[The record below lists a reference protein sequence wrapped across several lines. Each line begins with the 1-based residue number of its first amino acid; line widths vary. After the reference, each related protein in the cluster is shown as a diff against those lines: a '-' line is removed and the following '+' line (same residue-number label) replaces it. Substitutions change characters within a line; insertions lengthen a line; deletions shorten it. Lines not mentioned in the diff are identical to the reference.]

1 MGKQAIILAAQEISS
16 LAFIADII
24 CGACAMHP
32 ARLIIIRHG
41 ETDFNAEGR
50 FQGHIDRPLN
60 ATGIAQAEAVARRI
74 AGMRADTLYCSD
86 LLRAQQ
92 TARIVG
98 QTHGLTPC
106 LDPKL
111 RERHLGVIQ
120 GLTAAEAMQQIPDV
134 FHSYKQGIPD
144 YVVPQGE
151 SRQQFQDRTI
161 AALTEIAS
169 ANQQKHVLVIA
180 HGGTI
185 DCIFR
190 HTCGIPLTT
199 KRHWR
204 LWNAGI
210 NTFSCDAEGNWRLE
224 TWGDIAHM
232 DASLAGDDY

>member
-1 MGKQAIILAAQEISS
+1 
-16 LAFIADII
+16 
-24 CGACAMHP
+24 MHS
-32 ARLIIIRHG
+32 ARLLIIRHG

-60 ATGIAQAEAVARRI
+60 STGIAQAEAVARRI
-74 AGMRADTLYCSD
+74 ASLSTDILFCSD

-98 QTHGLTPC
+98 QPHGLTPS
-106 LDPKL
+106 LEPLL

-134 FHSYKQGIPD
+134 FTAYKQGHPD
-144 YVVPQGE
+144 YTIPEGE

-161 AALTEIAS
+161 AALTKIALS
-169 ANQQKHVLVIA
+169 HQQKHILIIA
-180 HGGTI
+180 HGGTV
-185 DCIFR
+185 DCLFR
-190 HTCGIPLTT
+190 HTCGIPLTA

-204 LWNAGI
+204 LWNAGL
-210 NTFSCDAEGNWRLE
+210 NSFSCDANGQWRLE
-224 TWGDIAHM
+224 TWGDISHM